1 MEKIIGRISLKFQIG
16 IIVAMATVVFV
27 IVGGIYSWGAGMQS
41 VAIKR
46 AAQAQSIQ
54 DAAETAMFFLL
65 DAQVQEKEFLTD
77 RSGTADDFL
86 AQQKEDVKAALA
98 QVDKIMPLL
107 TRDEDR
113 ARIKS
118 VRDGIEQYRAQ
129 FAQVATVSQ
138 QVGLTET
145 EGLMGALRTSVH
157 NVEDILSKHN
167 QDHLTVLMLM
177 MRRHEKDFLARR
189 EAKYVDQFQQRIQE
203 FDKALAGASLDA
215 DSKRVVS
222 DAMQKYQQDFL
233 TAAQGITKTSDE
245 VRVLKAANIRM
256 TQQLQALHNQTG
268 QAVTL
273 AREDRDHAESLV
285 GNVIALSLL
294 LGGVTV
300 VVAGWIIG
308 RAIYM
313 PLIQITHTMRR
324 LADGDLAVDVPSR
337 NRSDEVGQMAA
348 AVEVFRQNA
357 LETDRLRHQQQEAE
371 QRAAAERRQIMLS
384 MADSL
389 EHRVRRVVETI
400 NHSVKDLNVASTN
413 LSANAEQT
421 QRQSSAVAAATE
433 QASANVDTVSAAST
447 ELTAS
452 IDEISRQVTD
462 AAMVASTA
470 TGEAKAATGKISGLE
485 SAAQKIGE
493 VIGLINDIAGQ
504 TNLLALNATIESA
517 RAGDAGKGF
526 AVVANEVKHL
536 AGQTGRA
543 TDDIARQ
550 VSAIQ
555 DETREAVSAI
565 ESIANTIERIN
576 EMSSSIASA
585 VEQQGAATGEI
596 ARNVIQASQGTR
608 EVASNISGVA
618 HAAGDTGRMAQTV
631 SSAAETLVQEISD
644 LERQI
649 EEFLNEL
656 RAA

>member
-1 MEKIIGRISLKFQIG
+1 MEKLIGRISLKFQIG

-27 IVGGIYSWGAGMQS
+27 IVGGIYSWGTGMQS
-41 VAIKR
+41 LAIKQ
-46 AAQAQSIQ
+46 AVQAQSIQ

-77 RSGTADDFL
+77 RSGLADDFL

-98 QVDKIMPLL
+98 QVDKIMPMLAN
-107 TRDEDR
+107 DDDR
-113 ARIKS
+113 ARIKA

-129 FAQVATVSQ
+129 FAQVATISQ

-145 EGLMGALRTSVH
+145 EGLMGALRGSVH
-157 NVEDILSKHN
+157 NVEGILSKHN
-167 QDHLTVLMLM
+167 QDRLTVLMLM

-189 EAKYVDQFQQRIQE
+189 EAKYVDQFQQRMQE
-203 FDKALAGASLDA
+203 FETALAGASLDA
-215 DSKRVVS
+215 SSKQAVT
-222 DAMQKYQQDFL
+222 DAMQKYRQDFL
-233 TAAQGITKTSDE
+233 TAAEGITKTSAE
-245 VRVLKAANIRM
+245 VRSLKAANAKM
-256 TQQLQALHNQTG
+256 TQQLQSLHNQTG
-268 QAVTL
+268 QAVTA
-273 AREDRDHAESLV
+273 ARDARDHAESV
-285 GNVIALSLL
+285 AGNVIAVSLM
-294 LGGVTV
+294 LGGAIV

-308 RAIYM
+308 RAIYR
-313 PLIQITHTMRR
+313 PLIQITHTMRC

-337 NRSDEVGQMAA
+337 DRSDEVGQMAA
-348 AVEVFRQNA
+348 AVDVFRQNA
-357 LETDRLRHQQQEAE
+357 QETDRLRHQQQESE
-371 QRAAAERRQIMLS
+371 QRAAAERRQLMLS

-389 EHRVRRVVETI
+389 EHRVRRVVDTI
-400 NHSVKDLNVASTN
+400 NRSVQDLNSASTN

-421 QRQSSAVAAATE
+421 QRQSSAVASATE
-433 QASANVDTVSAAST
+433 QASANVETVSTAST

-452 IDEISRQVTD
+452 IDEISRQVTQ
-462 AAMVASTA
+462 AAQVAASA
-470 TGEAKAATGKISGLE
+470 TSEARSATGKISGLE

-555 DETREAVSAI
+555 DETREAVAAI
-565 ESIANTIERIN
+565 EAIATTIDRIN

-631 SSAAETLVQEISD
+631 AIAAETLVQEIDD
-644 LERQI
+644 LEHQI
-649 EEFLNEL
+649 EDFLNEL